1 MLECPH
7 NTYKDYIGFASSC
20 KPCPVN
26 SGHNLLG
33 SHIFSDCKCLKGYS
47 GDPMQDIPCT
57 SKKEV
62 CSLLTLTFIL
72 SVVPHIYIFAPLI
85 ATFQFHHL
93 ITTLLLLHH
102 KIIIIAV
109 TCFRLFPPC
118 LLNLKERI
126 TFYIRFVYR
135 GVYLTIIPRVRVGY
149 EMIDS
154 QRGT

>member
-62 CSLLTLTFIL
+62 CSFLTLLHFICFSPTFIFSL
-72 SVVPHIYIFAPLI
+72 P
-85 ATFQFHHL
+85 
-93 ITTLLLLHH
+93 
-102 KIIIIAV
+102 
-109 TCFRLFPPC
+109 
-118 LLNLKERI
+118 
-126 TFYIRFVYR
+126 
-135 GVYLTIIPRVRVGY
+135 
-149 EMIDS
+149 
-154 QRGT
+154 

>member
-72 SVVPHIYIFAPLI
+72 SV
-85 ATFQFHHL
+85 
-93 ITTLLLLHH
+93 
-102 KIIIIAV
+102 
-109 TCFRLFPPC
+109 FPPH
-118 LLNLKERI
+118 LYFRSPGSYLPVSPFDNDVI
-126 TFYIRFVYR
+126 TF
-135 GVYLTIIPRVRVGY
+135 T
-149 EMIDS
+149 S
-154 QRGT
+154 